1 METAT
6 KKSII
11 DTIRENSYRCEY
23 TYFGGGAYFED
34 IETGTI
40 YGCDR
45 GKEHEPC
52 RLDKQGNVLAPWYL
66 VRGR

>member
-6 KKSII
+6 KKSLI
-11 DTIRENSYRCEY
+11 DTIHENSCRGEY
-23 TYFGGGAYFED
+23 TYFRDGVCFED
-34 IETGTI
+34 PETGAI

-52 RLDKQGNVLAPWYL
+52 RLDERGNVLAPWYL